1 MVVANGG
8 NDFSKGDLIMRKVLL
23 ATTALVA
30 MNVTAAQA
38 FDLSIGGNYEFEY
51 TTDDAGDAASS
62 DGQISFTASKT
73 AENGVTWSWN
83 GDMKNDDG
91 TGFEGSYI
99 KASSDDM
106 GTLYLGDVDDDAL
119 TLMDGALGINNDIES
134 QNTPTGVSTVTS
146 NGNSEVNYISPS
158 IAGLKLGVAMDVD
171 NGKTGYAINYSMAG
185 VSLYYGG
192 TETGSSVGAKGS
204 LAGFTIAAGS
214 RSVDNSS
221 EKSSDIALK
230 YTLDNGITLAGVS
243 ARGTTSL
250 GAKVKYSNIGAS
262 YAITD
267 GVAAKVESGDDDGNG
282 YTWASVHVTF

>member
-1 MVVANGG
+1 
-8 NDFSKGDLIMRKVLL
+8 MRKVLL

-51 TTDDAGDAASS
+51 TTNDAGDAATS
-62 DGQISFTASKT
+62 DGQISFSASKT
-73 AENGVTWSWN
+73 ADNGVTWSWN

-99 KASSDDM
+99 KASSDEM

-134 QNTPTGVSTVTS
+134 QNTTTGVSTVTS
-146 NGNSEVNYISPS
+146 NGNSEINYISPS

-171 NGKTGYAINYSMAG
+171 NGKTGYALNYSMAG

-192 TETGSSVGAKGS
+192 TELGSSVGAKGS
-204 LAGFTIAAGS
+204 IAGFTIAAGS
-214 RSVDNSS
+214 KSIDNSS
-221 EKSSDIALK
+221 AKASDIALK
-230 YTLDNGITLAGVS
+230 YTLDNGITVAGVS

-267 GVAAKVESGDDDGNG
+267 GVAAKIESGDDNGNG

>member
-1 MVVANGG
+1 
-8 NDFSKGDLIMRKVLL
+8 MRKVLL

-51 TTDDAGDAASS
+51 TTSDTGDTASS
-62 DGQISFTASKT
+62 DGQIGFSASKT
-73 AENGVTWSWN
+73 ADNGVTWSWN
-83 GDMKNDDG
+83 GDMKNDNNA
-91 TGFEGSYI
+91 GFEGSYI
-99 KASSDDM
+99 KASSDEM

-119 TLMDGALGINNDIES
+119 TMMDGALGINNDIES
-134 QNTPTGVSTVTS
+134 QNTTAGVSTVTS

-171 NGKTGYAINYSMAG
+171 AGKTGYALNYSMAG

-192 TETGSSVGAKGS
+192 TELGSSVGAKGS
-204 LAGFTIAAGS
+204 IAGFTIAAGS
-214 RSVDNSS
+214 KSIDNSS
-221 EKSSDIALK
+221 AKASDIALK
-230 YTLDNGITLAGVS
+230 YTLDNGITVAGVS
-243 ARGTTSL
+243 ARGTTSA

-267 GVAAKVESGDDDGNG
+267 GVAAKVESGDDNGDG

>member
-1 MVVANGG
+1 
-8 NDFSKGDLIMRKVLL
+8 MRKVLL

-51 TTDDAGDAASS
+51 ETTDAGDMASS
-62 DGQISFTASKT
+62 DGQISFSASKT

-134 QNTPTGVSTVTS
+134 ENTTAGVSTVTS

-171 NGKTGYAINYSMAG
+171 NGKTGYALNYSMAG

-204 LAGFTIAAGS
+204 IAGFTIAAGS

-230 YTLDNGITLAGVS
+230 YTLENGITVAGVS
-243 ARGTTSL
+243 ARGTTSG
-250 GAKVKYSNIGAS
+250 GAKVKYNNIGAS

-267 GVAAKVESGDDDGNG
+267 GVAAKIESGDDNGNG